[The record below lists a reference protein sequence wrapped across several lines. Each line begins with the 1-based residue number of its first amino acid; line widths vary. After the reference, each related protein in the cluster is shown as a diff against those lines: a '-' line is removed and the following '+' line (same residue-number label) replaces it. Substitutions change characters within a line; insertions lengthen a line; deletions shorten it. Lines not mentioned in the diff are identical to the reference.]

1 MQMLVFRTTFQLRL
15 DSTNNIFDV
24 VLHRLYFQSKLL
36 TRQFRV
42 VWRFNVSQHGTA
54 KKLSAMKE
62 QITESFRALEA
73 EKKIR
78 EQLVAEKDKELAS
91 IDARL
96 HRALEAEQQMR
107 REAEVA
113 ASFSIIEFY
122 SLACCLKNR
131 RPTGLPHELMRE
143 KLAITQGT

>member
-1 MQMLVFRTTFQLRL
+1 MLLERMLNFHLIY
-15 DSTNNIFDV
+15 SPG
-24 VLHRLYFQSKLL
+24 SP
-36 TRQFRV
+36 
-42 VWRFNVSQHGTA
+42 
-54 KKLSAMKE
+54 KE
-62 QITESFRALEA
+62 Q
-73 EKKIR
+73 
-78 EQLVAEKDKELAS
+78 ELAS

-131 RPTGLPHELMRE
+131 RPTGLPHELTRE